1 MFYKLKL
8 YYSSKEMLLRLKRT
22 QVIII
27 EVFLLIFL
35 IVSIL
40 IIINWIIDR
49 VNNKKLKPSGQLIS
63 IDDENIHVI
72 VKGKVEADS
81 TIIYMAGGGI
91 YSPLYDSKKIC
102 DRLAEKYRVVV
113 LEKKGYGYSDFAKG
127 SRKISI
133 LLEDSRRALKEL
145 RIEPPYILMPHSM
158 AALEA
163 IYWAQ
168 VYSSEIKAI
177 VGLDPAVPDSY
188 ERIPLRL
195 SCLKLKISKM
205 ILQTGIGKLCRL
217 YSYIV
222 SRKLQNL
229 QLEETEDKQNKQLFY
244 RNYGNNTVIK
254 EVLSVSENILQIK
267 TNPVPVDTPMYF
279 FVSNGKGTGMDTKI
293 WRNYLI
299 DYVMDIKNGSYE
311 LLDSNHFLYNFEDKI
326 IAEKTI
332 EFIEK
337 LDRSVRN

>member
-1 MFYKLKL
+1 M
-8 YYSSKEMLLRLKRT
+8 

-27 EVFLLIFL
+27 EIFFIILL
-35 IVSIL
+35 IVSVL
-40 IIINWIIDR
+40 IMINWIIDR
-49 VNNKKLKPSGQLIS
+49 MNNRKLEPPGQFIS
-63 IDDENIHVI
+63 IDDENVHVI
-72 VKGKVEADS
+72 IKGKLKADL

-91 YSPLYDSKKIC
+91 YSPLYDSKKVC
-102 DRLAEKYRVVV
+102 DRLAEKYRVIV

-127 SRKISI
+127 SRNISI
-133 LLEDSRRALKEL
+133 LLEDSRKVLNEL
-145 RIEPPYILMPHSM
+145 GIEPPYILMPHSM

-188 ERIPLRL
+188 EKIPLRF
-195 SCLKLKISKM
+195 SCLKLKISKI
-205 ILQTGIGKLCRL
+205 ILQTGIGKLCHL

-229 QLEETEDKQNKQLFY
+229 HLEETENKQNKQLFY

-254 EVLSVSENILQIK
+254 EALSVSENILQIK
-267 TNPVPVDTPMYF
+267 TNPVPVETPMYF
-279 FVSNGKGTGMDTKI
+279 FVSNGKGTSMDKKT

-299 DYVMDIKNGSYE
+299 DYVKDIKNGSYE
-311 LLDSNHFLYNFEDKI
+311 LLDSNHFLYNFEDRV

-332 EFIEK
+332 EFIEE
-337 LDRSVRN
+337 LDRSILDKRI